1 MISRKI
7 YPLVQSRLK
16 TYPAIILVGPRQCG
30 KTTLASLLGGHYFD
44 LEQSSERL
52 KLDINWDEVT
62 ASDSLVVLDEAQSY
76 PQLFPRLRGTIDRN
90 RKKIGRFLLLG
101 SVSPALMAQV
111 SESLAGRLSALELTP
126 FLFSELQ
133 NDNRLKKLWLYGG
146 YPDGGILFGEQ
157 FPAWQQDYLN
167 LLAQRDLPNWGMDV
181 RPQTT
186 YRLFQMLAV
195 AHGQEWNASQ
205 VGKSLGLSYHTVNRY
220 LDYLDGAFLIRLLPA
235 FHANI
240 RKRLVK
246 RPKVYWR
253 DTGLLHSLLKC
264 RDMDGLLGHPGAG
277 ASWEGFVINQI
288 LSELQTSGRSFNA
301 YHFRSSDQ
309 KELDLLLEIDS
320 QLWAIE
326 IKLTSNPSLRDME
339 RLNGVA
345 DLINANKRI
354 LLCQATE
361 TVSDNDQ
368 MVCNLGTFLNFI
380 QR

>member
-1 MISRKI
+1 
-7 YPLVQSRLK
+7 
-16 TYPAIILVGPRQCG
+16 
-30 KTTLASLLGGHYFD
+30 
-44 LEQSSERL
+44 
-52 KLDINWDEVT
+52 
-62 ASDSLVVLDEAQSY
+62 
-76 PQLFPRLRGTIDRN
+76 
-90 RKKIGRFLLLG
+90 
-101 SVSPALMAQV
+101 MAQV
-111 SESLAGRLSALELTP
+111 SESLAGRMSVLELTP

-167 LLAQRDLPNWGMDV
+167 LLAQRDLPNWGMVV

-253 DTGLLHSLLKC
+253 DTGLLHSLLNC
-264 RDMDGLLGHPGAG
+264 RDMDGVLGHPSAC
-277 ASWEGFVINQI
+277 ASWEGLVINQI
-288 LSELQTSGRSFNA
+288 LSELQTSGQSFNA

-309 KELDLLLEIDS
+309 KELDLLLEVDS
-320 QLWAIE
+320 QLWAFE
-326 IKLTSNPSLRDME
+326 IKLTSNPSLNDLE

-345 DLINANKRI
+345 DLIDANKRI
-354 LLCQATE
+354 LLCQTTE
-361 TVSDNDQ
+361 TISDNDQ
-368 MVCNLGTFLNFI
+368 MICNLDTFLNSI

>member
-16 TYPAIILVGPRQCG
+16 TYPAVILVGPRQCG
-30 KTTLASLLGGHYFD
+30 KTTFASLLGGHYFD

-76 PQLFPRLRGTIDRN
+76 PELFPRLRGTIDRD

-111 SESLAGRLSALELTP
+111 SESLAGRLSMLELTP

-133 NDNRLKKLWLYGG
+133 NDNRLKKLWFYGG

-240 RKRLVK
+240 RKRLAK

-326 IKLTSNPSLRDME
+326 IKLTSNPSLRDLE

-368 MVCNLGTFLNFI
+368 MVCNLGTFLSFI

>member
-16 TYPAIILVGPRQCG
+16 TYPAVILVGPRQCG
-30 KTTLASLLGGHYFD
+30 KTTFASLLGGHYFD

-76 PQLFPRLRGTIDRN
+76 PELFPRLRGTIDRD

-111 SESLAGRLSALELTP
+111 SESLAGRLSVLELTP

-277 ASWEGFVINQI
+277 ASWEGLVINQI

-326 IKLTSNPSLRDME
+326 IKLTSNPSLRDLE

-361 TVSDNDQ
+361 TISDNDQ
-368 MVCNLGTFLNFI
+368 MVCNLDTFLDFI

>member
-76 PQLFPRLRGTIDRN
+76 PELFPRLRGTIDRD

-111 SESLAGRLSALELTP
+111 SESLAGRLSVLELTP

-146 YPDGGILFGEQ
+146 YPDGGILFSEQ

-205 VGKSLGLSYHTVNRY
+205 VGKSLGLSYHTVNKY

-326 IKLTSNPSLRDME
+326 IKLTSNPSLRDLE

-368 MVCNLGTFLNFI
+368 MVCNLGTFLSFI

>member
-1 MISRKI
+1 M
-7 YPLVQSRLK
+7 
-16 TYPAIILVGPRQCG
+16 
-30 KTTLASLLGGHYFD
+30 
-44 LEQSSERL
+44 
-52 KLDINWDEVT
+52 
-62 ASDSLVVLDEAQSY
+62 
-76 PQLFPRLRGTIDRN
+76 
-90 RKKIGRFLLLG
+90 
-101 SVSPALMAQV
+101 SV
-111 SESLAGRLSALELTP
+111 LELTP
-126 FLFSELQ
+126 FLYSELQ

-167 LLAQRDLPNWGMDV
+167 LLAQRDLPNWGMVV

-220 LDYLDGAFLIRLLPA
+220 LDYLDGAFLIRLIPA

-253 DTGLLHSLLKC
+253 DTGLLHSLLNC
-264 RDMDGLLGHPGAG
+264 RDMDGVLGHPSAC
-277 ASWEGFVINQI
+277 ASWEGLVINQI
-288 LSELQTSGRSFNA
+288 LSELQTSGQSFNA

-309 KELDLLLEIDS
+309 KELDLLLEVDS
-320 QLWAIE
+320 QLWAFE
-326 IKLTSNPSLRDME
+326 IKLTSNPSLNDLE

-345 DLINANKRI
+345 DLIDANKRI
-354 LLCQATE
+354 LLCQTTE
-361 TVSDNDQ
+361 TISDNDQ
-368 MVCNLGTFLNFI
+368 MICNLDTFLNSI

>member
-76 PQLFPRLRGTIDRN
+76 PELFPRLRGTIDRD

-111 SESLAGRLSALELTP
+111 SESLAGRLSVLELTP